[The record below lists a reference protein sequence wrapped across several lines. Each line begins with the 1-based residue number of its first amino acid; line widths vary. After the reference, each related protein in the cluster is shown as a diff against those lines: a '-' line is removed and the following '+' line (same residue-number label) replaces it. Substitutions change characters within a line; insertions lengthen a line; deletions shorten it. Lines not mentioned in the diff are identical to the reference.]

1 MDWRGFWMEVIV
13 ASLITGVFGVLVVL
27 ITNMFVDKRGYDK
40 IDRKIG
46 YINNETLT
54 KQHENISNDISYN
67 TKKLEKSQDKEFNRI
82 YTKVD
87 NIDKEIYSN
96 KEKYQNLN
104 LDQREIRN
112 NLDKLLFQW
121 QNLITENKELKKEVE
136 VLKEQNNTLTIQNTK
151 TQEINEK
158 MYKQLLDLSE
168 ESRKQKQNLDLEV
181 EDDWE
186 LEI

>member
-67 TKKLEKSQDKEFNRI
+67 TCLL
-82 YTKVD
+82 YTSD
-87 NIDKEIYSN
+87 AADE
-96 KEKYQNLN
+96 
-104 LDQREIRN
+104 
-112 NLDKLLFQW
+112 
-121 QNLITENKELKKEVE
+121 
-136 VLKEQNNTLTIQNTK
+136 
-151 TQEINEK
+151 
-158 MYKQLLDLSE
+158 
-168 ESRKQKQNLDLEV
+168 
-181 EDDWE
+181 
-186 LEI
+186 

>member
-1 MDWRGFWMEVIV
+1 M
-13 ASLITGVFGVLVVL
+13 
-27 ITNMFVDKRGYDK
+27 
-40 IDRKIG
+40 
-46 YINNETLT
+46 
-54 KQHENISNDISYN
+54 
-67 TKKLEKSQDKEFNRI
+67 
-82 YTKVD
+82 
-87 NIDKEIYSN
+87 
-96 KEKYQNLN
+96 
-104 LDQREIRN
+104 
-112 NLDKLLFQW
+112 
-121 QNLITENKELKKEVE
+121 KKEVE